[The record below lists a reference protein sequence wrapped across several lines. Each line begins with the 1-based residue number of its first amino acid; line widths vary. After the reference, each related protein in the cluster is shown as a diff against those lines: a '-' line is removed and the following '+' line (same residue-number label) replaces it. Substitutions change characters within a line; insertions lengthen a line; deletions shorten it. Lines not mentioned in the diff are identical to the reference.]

1 MHRFIRVGNDDH
13 VDVPVADNLWVV
25 LKVSGQEPYVLFAV
39 ATCVNGVE
47 RERRWHWYVVTH
59 GELCNRRE
67 MMDVGEEEGIK
78 AGARPARSG

>member
-1 MHRFIRVGNDDH
+1 MTFFTDSIPKMSECMHRFIGVGNDDH

-47 RERRWHWYVVTH
+47 RERRWH
-59 GELCNRRE
+59 
-67 MMDVGEEEGIK
+67 
-78 AGARPARSG
+78 